1 MSSLKEMQMRKTTFM
16 MTYRRRLLGAAIL
29 TAAAVVGSAACGGAW
44 AQALTVGNS
53 ASVTSIDPHFYTA
66 TPNLEISKQIFDG
79 LTRTD
84 ADGKVQPGLALSWRQ
99 VETQVWEFKLRPGV
113 TFHDGT
119 PFTADDVAFTLSRV
133 PAVQNSPGSF
143 VIFTRSIEKVEVVDP
158 LTVRFH
164 TSGADPLVPVNLA
177 WVMMLSRTLHAEAA
191 TDRFNDGRLAIGT
204 GPYRFGAFVPGE
216 RIALTRNE
224 AYWGEKPAWS
234 SVTNRTIRNAA
245 ARTAALLSGDVDI
258 INGVPTA
265 DLARLR
271 ADPRLRVEE
280 ATGLRI
286 VYLGLD
292 LLRPQADFVRGPGG
306 EALDRNPLQD
316 QRVRKALSLA
326 IDRQAIA
333 ERVMEG
339 AVAPTAQVVRD
350 RLGGYVPGLVP
361 AHDPA
366 EARRLLGAAG
376 YPGGFRIT
384 LHGPN
389 DRYLND
395 ARVIQAVGQ
404 MWQRVG
410 VQTTVEP
417 TPWTA
422 YAARANRG
430 DFSAFLLGGTA
441 ATGEASYPLRSI
453 LGLRGSDA
461 PRYANPAF
469 VTLLDQATTTMD
481 DAARDKRLQ
490 DAVRM
495 AMEDVAFIPLYIQ
508 KAAFAMR
515 RGIGYAARADEA
527 LHASEVRL
535 AP

>member
-1 MSSLKEMQMRKTTFM
+1 MRETDVMTTF
-16 MTYRRRLLGAAIL
+16 RRRLLGTAIL
-29 TAAAVVGSAACGGAW
+29 FGAAVAGAAASGGAW
-44 AQALTVGNS
+44 AQALTFGNN

-66 TPNLEISKQIFDG
+66 TPNLEVSKQIFDG

-99 VETQVWEFKLRPGV
+99 VEPQVWEFKLRPGV

-133 PAVQNSPGSF
+133 PKVQNSPGSF
-143 VIFTRSIEKVEVVDP
+143 VIFTRSIERAEVVDP

-164 TSGADPLVPVNLA
+164 TRGADPLVPVNLA

-191 TDRFNDGRLAIGT
+191 TDRFNDGRLAVGT

-216 RIALTRNE
+216 RIELNRNDN
-224 AYWGEKPAWS
+224 YWGEKPAWS
-234 SVTNRTIRNAA
+234 RVTNRTIRNAA

-258 INGVPTA
+258 VNGVPTA

-271 ADPRLRVEE
+271 ADARLRVEE

-292 LLRPQADFVRGPGG
+292 LLRPDAEFVKGPGG
-306 EALDRNPLQD
+306 EASDRNPLQD

-339 AVAPTAQVVRD
+339 AVAPTAQVVRE
-350 RLGGYVPGLVP
+350 RLGGHVPGLVP
-361 AHDPA
+361 VHDPA

-376 YPGGFRIT
+376 YSNGFRIT

-395 ARVIQAVGQ
+395 ARVIQAIGQ

-417 TPWTA
+417 MPWSA
-422 YAARANRG
+422 FAARASRG

-461 PRYANPAF
+461 PRYTNTAF
-469 VTLLDQATTTMD
+469 VTLLDQASSTLD
-481 DAARDKRLQ
+481 DAARDKLLQ

-495 AMEDVAFIPLYIQ
+495 AMDDVAFIPLYIQ

-515 RGIGYAARADEA
+515 RSIAYTARADEA
-527 LHASEVRL
+527 LHASEVRP